1 MPGTAGPLSG
11 CPVAGRLAGL
21 PLVRNGLNFSLST
34 TKFHVSIPWL
44 TSSLGY
50 GFLLNLPGGGSVSV
64 GKNGGAEWVA
74 TAQKQLD
81 FWVTTTPAAVASTGS
96 LEPLYTRY
104 VDATGHSPVL
114 PNFATL
120 FWQCR
125 LRHRTSAEASSV
137 AARHGKLNISLGVF
151 VIDFHNQ
158 RQNGD
163 FQMDPGCYPDVGKLV
178 DGVKASTGAE
188 LMVSLWPNIEK
199 GSYSYAA
206 LDKAGCVTPGQIVDP
221 TTQACRDTLWRN
233 YIKPNYYDH
242 GVRTFWLD
250 ETDFMKSGLACGG
263 ADFCGRI

>member
-1 MPGTAGPLSG
+1 MPGRRQ
-11 CPVAGRLAGL
+11 AGRAAAGQERSQFLAVHG
-21 PLVRNGLNFSLST
+21 ST

-125 LRHRTSAEASSV
+125 LRYRTSAEALSV
-137 AARHGKLNISLGVF
+137 AARYGKLNISLGVF

-263 ADFCGRI
+263 ADFGGRI